1 MLNSKMTTENS
12 LTSNLEPVPI
22 DIDQFF
28 VNCDSLDCLVFI
40 CPLPTSPLPSW
51 HHLFKI
57 EKKLK
62 KKKSSDYTWM
72 TPRSLQNY
80 RKRNHLVRLNWE
92 NEICITW
99 KVFEGHTE

>member
-28 VNCDSLDCLVFI
+28 VNCDSPLDCLVFI
-40 CPLPTSPLPSW
+40 CPLPTSPLRSW

-57 EKKLK
+57 EKK
-62 KKKSSDYTWM
+62 
-72 TPRSLQNY
+72 
-80 RKRNHLVRLNWE
+80 
-92 NEICITW
+92 
-99 KVFEGHTE
+99 